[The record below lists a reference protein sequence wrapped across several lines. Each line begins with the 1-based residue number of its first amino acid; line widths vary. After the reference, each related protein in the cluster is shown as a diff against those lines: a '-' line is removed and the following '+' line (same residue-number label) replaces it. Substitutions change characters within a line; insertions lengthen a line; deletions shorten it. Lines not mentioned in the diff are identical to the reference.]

1 MKSLTDEIITLLLG
15 QSYPV
20 TVKRIQDG
28 YSNLKPVYPIIV
40 IHEID
45 NRTHMAILGK
55 EYHSRLEYQIDIYAK
70 DMVISGEPTL
80 AKTIVDGIGN
90 VVDTALQTQYGFTRT
105 VRTRM
110 PEGEDKTVSRLTL
123 RYSTLLDIQNDITY
137 R

>member
-1 MKSLTDEIITLLLG
+1 
-15 QSYPV
+15 
-20 TVKRIQDG
+20 
-28 YSNLKPVYPIIV
+28 
-40 IHEID
+40 
-45 NRTHMAILGK
+45 MAILGK

-70 DMVISGEPTL
+70 DMVISEEPTL
-80 AKTIVDGIGN
+80 AKTVVDGIGN

>member
-1 MKSLTDEIITLLLG
+1 MKSLTDEIITLLQE
-15 QSYPV
+15 QSYSV

-45 NRTHMAILGK
+45 NRTQMAILGK
-55 EYHSRLEYQIDIYAK
+55 EYLSRLEYQIDIYAK

>member
-1 MKSLTDEIITLLLG
+1 MKSLTDEIITLLQE

-45 NRTHMAILGK
+45 NRTQMAILGK
-55 EYHSRLEYQIDIYAK
+55 EYLSRLEYQIDIYAK

>member
-1 MKSLTDEIITLLLG
+1 MKSLTDEIITLLQE

-55 EYHSRLEYQIDIYAK
+55 EYLSRLEYQIDIYAK
-70 DMVISGEPTL
+70 DMVLSGEPTL

>member
-1 MKSLTDEIITLLLG
+1 MKSLTDEIITLLQG

-55 EYHSRLEYQIDIYAK
+55 EYLSRLEYQIDIYAK

>member
-1 MKSLTDEIITLLLG
+1 MKSLTDEIITLLQG

-45 NRTHMAILGK
+45 NRTQMAILGK

-70 DMVISGEPTL
+70 DMVISEEPTL
-80 AKTIVDGIGN
+80 AKTVVDGIGN

>member
-1 MKSLTDEIITLLLG
+1 MKSLTDEIITLLQE

-28 YSNLKPVYPIIV
+28 YSNLKPVYPTIV

-80 AKTIVDGIGN
+80 AKTVVDGIGN

-105 VRTRM
+105 VHTRM

>member
-1 MKSLTDEIITLLLG
+1 MKSLTDEIITLLQE

-20 TVKRIQDG
+20 AVKRIQDG

-45 NRTHMAILGK
+45 NRTYMAILGR

>member
-1 MKSLTDEIITLLLG
+1 MKSLTDEIITLLQE

-55 EYHSRLEYQIDIYAK
+55 EYLSRLEYQIDIYAK

>member
-1 MKSLTDEIITLLLG
+1 MKSLTDEIITLLQE

-20 TVKRIQDG
+20 TVKRIQEG
-28 YSNLKPVYPIIV
+28 YSNLKPVYPIVV
-40 IHEID
+40 IQEID
-45 NRTHMAILGK
+45 NRTQMAILGK

-80 AKTIVDGIGN
+80 AKTIVDWIGN

-105 VRTRM
+105 VRTRI

>member
-1 MKSLTDEIITLLLG
+1 MKSLTDEIITLLQE
-15 QSYPV
+15 QSYSV

-45 NRTHMAILGK
+45 NRTQMAILGK
-55 EYHSRLEYQIDIYAK
+55 EYLSRLDYQIDIYAK

>member
-1 MKSLTDEIITLLLG
+1 MKSLTDEIITLLQE

-20 TVKRIQDG
+20 AVKRIQDG

-45 NRTHMAILGK
+45 NRTYLAILGR

-70 DMVISGEPTL
+70 DMVISEEPTL

>member
-1 MKSLTDEIITLLLG
+1 MKSLTDEIITLLQE

-20 TVKRIQDG
+20 AVKRIQDG

-45 NRTHMAILGK
+45 NRTYMAILGK

-70 DMVISGEPTL
+70 DMVISEEPTL

>member
-1 MKSLTDEIITLLLG
+1 MKSLTDEIITLLQG

-45 NRTHMAILGK
+45 NRTQMAILGK

-70 DMVISGEPTL
+70 DMVISEEPTL